1 MSPMGEAEAYGVQ
14 PDSVAALRWLEA
26 AAQQEHGDAMTLVA
40 YAYELGLGT
49 EVNPATAARWWRR
62 LAERGDADA
71 MHRLG
76 TIARIGRMLPQ
87 AAHWFRAAAA
97 RGDMLALRYLR
108 ELAAEGVAEAALD
121 PAEELAMLEA
131 AAAAG
136 DVVAIETLELRL
148 RRRRRRAARPGAG
161 PAAAAPRRRRGA
173 RQGPHRP
180 GRGGAGPARGRARGA
195 GPGLT
200 AARDRLSAEQARERV
215 EIGHP
220 EQQRRHQDA
229 AQQVDVPGRARRPA
243 DAAGAALVGEPR
255 HGRAA
260 GAAALAHRLSCI
272 SSSRRRCRGRSPPGG
287 SARATGSAGSAA
299 AAGRRPR
306 AG

>member
-136 DVVAIETLELRL
+136 DVVAIETLELRYAAGEGVRRDPARALPLL
-148 RRRRRRAARPGAG
+148 RRAVAEERAKDRSG
-161 PAAAAPRRRRGA
+161 PAAEALARLEAELAAP
-173 RQGPHRP
+173 
-180 GRGGAGPARGRARGA
+180 
-195 GPGLT
+195 
-200 AARDRLSAEQARERV
+200 
-215 EIGHP
+215 
-220 EQQRRHQDA
+220 
-229 AQQVDVPGRARRPA
+229 
-243 DAAGAALVGEPR
+243 
-255 HGRAA
+255 
-260 GAAALAHRLSCI
+260 AAA
-272 SSSRRRCRGRSPPGG
+272 
-287 SARATGSAGSAA
+287 
-299 AAGRRPR
+299 
-306 AG
+306 